1 MAGFDWAQFRAL
13 FGAIRKGE
21 ERADNGMGKSG
32 GTGGTSRIVSLVFSF
47 GMIAAMLLVGGLKLG
62 QMGASML
69 TAFELSVV
77 TLVAISLTMGFYTAV
92 SSLFFSG
99 DIAFYLALPVGGTTI
114 VWAKLANYMA
124 GMMAVDLAVLPFS
137 LGVLA
142 GRGEGPL
149 TWVVVVLAFLLCCVA
164 VNVALVLVA
173 LPIVRFSKLVA
184 DKDRFAR
191 VFGLVSTVFALA
203 IVLVTTMGAYD
214 GADGIDAATAASM
227 VGGIASAPVARVA
240 FCLLCPP
247 LALGGLTFGAGSASL
262 LGGVLGMAALTACY
276 VVLLSVLSG
285 RWYFDAVRGM
295 AGGPATSSRGRYEAA
310 ELAQAVGSRSQFK
323 AFFSV
328 GVAQLVRV
336 PAFFNQFV
344 LTMWLFPAIM
354 AFSGMTGA
362 VGSSEGASFDEICAL
377 AATMTL
383 DGTSGFV
390 LLFVTALLAFFCCL
404 LSFTFMR
411 SVSMDGRDF
420 FLFRTM
426 PCDFGSYLMAKF
438 AALTLVGRGPVMVLL
453 LVAFLVLGLPPV
465 TLLAMLAFFVLATAT
480 CDLLALIIGAHKPN
494 LGWASESELS
504 SSGEALV
511 LLLLSLVLSLLVMAL
526 PLACA
531 IVPLV
536 VGLDAGALPVLG
548 ALVLLVIEFLAI
560 RAYACGPAT
569 RWLAT
574 IEP

>member
-32 GTGGTSRIVSLVFSF
+32 GAGGTSRIVSLVFSF
-47 GMIAAMLLVGGLKLG
+47 GMIAAMLLAGGLKLG
-62 QMGASML
+62 QMGASVL

-124 GMMAVDLAVLPFS
+124 GMMAADLAVLPLS

-149 TWVVVVLAFLLCCVA
+149 SWVVVVLAFLLCCVA

-173 LPIVRFSKLVA
+173 LPIVRFSRLVA

-214 GADGIDAATAASM
+214 GADGIDAASAASM

-262 LGGVLGMAALTACY
+262 LGVLGMAALTACY
-276 VVLLSVLSG
+276 VALLSVLSG
-285 RWYFDAVRGM
+285 RWYFDSVRGM
-295 AGGPATSSRGRYEAA
+295 AGGSATSSHGRYEAA

-344 LTMWLFPAIM
+344 LTMWLLPAIM

-438 AALTLVGRGPVMVLL
+438 AALTLVGRGPVVVLL

-465 TLLAMLAFFVLATAT
+465 TILAMLAFFVLATAT
-480 CDLLALIIGAHKPN
+480 CDLLALIIGARRPN

-504 SSGEALV
+504 SSGEAFV

-536 VGLDAGALPVLG
+536 VGLDAGTLPILG

>member
-1 MAGFDWAQFRAL
+1 M
-13 FGAIRKGE
+13 
-21 ERADNGMGKSG
+21 
-32 GTGGTSRIVSLVFSF
+32 
-47 GMIAAMLLVGGLKLG
+47 
-62 QMGASML
+62 
-69 TAFELSVV
+69 
-77 TLVAISLTMGFYTAV
+77 
-92 SSLFFSG
+92 
-99 DIAFYLALPVGGTTI
+99 
-114 VWAKLANYMA
+114 
-124 GMMAVDLAVLPFS
+124 
-137 LGVLA
+137 
-142 GRGEGPL
+142 
-149 TWVVVVLAFLLCCVA
+149 VLAFLLCCVA

-203 IVLVTTMGAYD
+203 IVLAATLGAYD
-214 GADGIDAATAASM
+214 GADSVDAAAMASM
-227 VGGIASAPVARVA
+227 VGGIASAPVARAA

-262 LGGVLGMAALTACY
+262 LGVLGMAALTACY

-295 AGGPATSSRGRYEAA
+295 AGGVASSSHGRYEAA

-328 GVAQLVRV
+328 SVAQLVRV

-344 LTMWLFPAIM
+344 LTMWVLPAIM
-354 AFSGMTGA
+354 AFSGMAGA
-362 VGSSEGASFDEICAL
+362 VGSSEDASFDEIRAV
-377 AATMTL
+377 AVTMPL
-383 DGTSGFV
+383 DGASGFV
-390 LLFVTALLAFFCCL
+390 PLFATALLAFFCCL
-404 LSFTFMR
+404 LSYTFMR

-438 AALTLVGRGPVMVLL
+438 AALTLVGRGPVVVLL

-465 TLLAMLAFFVLATAT
+465 MLLAMLAFFVLATAT
-480 CDLLALIIGAHKPN
+480 CDLLALIIGARKPN

-536 VGLDAGALPVLG
+536 LGLDAGALPILG

>member
-1 MAGFDWAQFRAL
+1 MVGFDWAQFCAL

-21 ERADNGMGKSG
+21 ERADDGMGKSG
-32 GTGGTSRIVSLVFSF
+32 GTSGTSRIVSLVFSF
-47 GMIAAMLLVGGLKLG
+47 GMIAAMLLAGGLKLG
-62 QMGASML
+62 QMGASVL

-77 TLVAISLTMGFYTAV
+77 TLVAISLTKGFYTAV

-124 GMMAVDLAVLPFS
+124 GMMAVDLAVLPLS

-149 TWVVVVLAFLLCCVA
+149 TWVIVVLAFLLCCVA
-164 VNVALVLVA
+164 VNVALVLVT

-191 VFGLVSTVFALA
+191 VFGLVSTVFALP
-203 IVLVTTMGAYD
+203 IVLAATLGAYD
-214 GADGIDAATAASM
+214 GADSVDAAAMASM
-227 VGGIASAPVARVA
+227 VGGIASAPVARAA

-247 LALGGLTFGAGSASL
+247 LALGGLTFGACSVSL
-262 LGGVLGMAALTACY
+262 LGVLGMAALTACY

-295 AGGPATSSRGRYEAA
+295 AGGSATSSHGRYEAA
-310 ELAQAVGSRSQFK
+310 ELAQVVGSRSQFK

-328 GVAQLVRV
+328 SVAQLVRV

-344 LTMWLFPAIM
+344 LTMWVLPAIM
-354 AFSGMTGA
+354 AFSGTAGA
-362 VGSSEGASFDEICAL
+362 VGSSEDASFDEIRAI
-377 AATMTL
+377 AVTMPL
-383 DGTSGFV
+383 DGASGFV
-390 LLFVTALLAFFCCL
+390 LLFATALLAFFCCL
-404 LSFTFMR
+404 LSYTFMR

-438 AALTLVGRGPVMVLL
+438 VALTLVGRGPVVVLL

-480 CDLLALIIGAHKPN
+480 CDLLALIIGARKPN

-504 SSGEALV
+504 SSGEALA

-536 VGLDAGALPVLG
+536 LGLDAGALPILG

>member
-21 ERADNGMGKSG
+21 ERADDGMGKSG
-32 GTGGTSRIVSLVFSF
+32 GTGGASRIVSLVFSF
-47 GMIAAMLLVGGLKLG
+47 GMIAAMLLAGGLKLG
-62 QMGASML
+62 QMGASVL

-124 GMMAVDLAVLPFS
+124 GMMAADLAVLPLS

-142 GRGEGPL
+142 GRGEGPVA
-149 TWVVVVLAFLLCCVA
+149 WVLMVLAFLLCCVA

-173 LPIVRFSKLVA
+173 LPIVRFSKLVS

-191 VFGLVSTVFALA
+191 FFGVVNVVFAVA
-203 IVLVTTMGAYD
+203 IVVVATMGA
-214 GADGIDAATAASM
+214 GNSSGEVDAAAAASM
-227 VGGIASAPVARVA
+227 VEGITSVPVARVA

-247 LALGGLTFGAGSASL
+247 LALGGVAFGTGTALASAL
-262 LGGVLGMAALTACY
+262 GVLGMAALTACY
-276 VVLLSVLSG
+276 VALLSALSG
-285 RWYFDAVRGM
+285 RWYFDAARGM
-295 AGGPATSSRGRYEAA
+295 AGGSGSSSHGRYETA
-310 ELAQAVGSRSQFK
+310 ELAQAVDSRSQFK
-323 AFFSV
+323 AFFSIS
-328 GVAQLVRV
+328 VAQLVRV

-344 LTMWLFPAIM
+344 LSMWLVPAVM
-354 AFSGMTGA
+354 TFSA
-362 VGSSEGASFDEICAL
+362 VAGGVSEGGGSFEEIRAACAMLTLGGVGGLVALCL
-377 AATMTL
+377 AA
-383 DGTSGFV
+383 F
-390 LLFVTALLAFFCCL
+390 LAFFCCM
-404 LSFTFMR
+404 LSYVFMR
-411 SVSMDGRDF
+411 SVSMDGQDF

-426 PCDFGSYLMAKF
+426 PCDFGSYLMARF
-438 AALTLVGRGPVMVLL
+438 VALTLVGRAPVMVLL
-453 LVAFLVLGLPPV
+453 LVAVLVMGLPV
-465 TLLAMLAFFVLATAT
+465 TTALSMVAFFALAVGA
-480 CDLLALIIGAHKPN
+480 CDLVALVIGARRPN

-536 VGLDAGALPVLG
+536 LGLDAGALPILG

>member
-21 ERADNGMGKSG
+21 ERADIGMGKSG
-32 GTGGTSRIVSLVFSF
+32 GTSGASRIVSLVFSF
-47 GMIAAMLLVGGLKLG
+47 GMIAAMLLAGGLKLG
-62 QMGASML
+62 QMGASVL

-124 GMMAVDLAVLPFS
+124 GMMAVDLAVLPLS

-149 TWVVVVLAFLLCCVA
+149 TWVIVVLAFLLCCVA

-203 IVLVTTMGAYD
+203 IVLAATLGAYD
-214 GADGIDAATAASM
+214 GADGIDAAAASM

-262 LGGVLGMAALTACY
+262 LGVLGMAALTACY
-276 VVLLSVLSG
+276 VALLSVLSG

-295 AGGPATSSRGRYEAA
+295 AGGSATSSHGRYEAA

-328 GVAQLVRV
+328 SVAQLVRV

-344 LTMWLFPAIM
+344 LTMWVLPAIM
-354 AFSGMTGA
+354 AFSGMAGA
-362 VGSSEGASFDEICAL
+362 VGSSEDASFDEICAL
-377 AATMTL
+377 AATMTH

-390 LLFVTALLAFFCCL
+390 LLFATALLAFFCCL

-438 AALTLVGRGPVMVLL
+438 AALTLVGRGPVVVLL

-465 TLLAMLAFFVLATAT
+465 MLLAMLAFFALATMT
-480 CDLLALIIGAHKPN
+480 CDLLALVIGARKPN

-536 VGLDAGALPVLG
+536 VGLDAGALPILG

>member
-1 MAGFDWAQFRAL
+1 MVGFDWAQFCAL

-21 ERADNGMGKSG
+21 ERADDGMGKSG
-32 GTGGTSRIVSLVFSF
+32 GTSGTSRIVSLVFSF
-47 GMIAAMLLVGGLKLG
+47 GMIAAMLLAGGLKLG
-62 QMGASML
+62 QMGASVL

-124 GMMAVDLAVLPFS
+124 GMMAVDLAVLPLS

-164 VNVALVLVA
+164 VNVALVLVT
-173 LPIVRFSKLVA
+173 LLIVRFSKLVA

-203 IVLVTTMGAYD
+203 IVLAATLGAYD
-214 GADGIDAATAASM
+214 GADSVDAAAMASM
-227 VGGIASAPVARVA
+227 VGGIASAPVARAA

-262 LGGVLGMAALTACY
+262 LGVLGMAALTACY

-295 AGGPATSSRGRYEAA
+295 AGGSATSSHGRYEAA

-328 GVAQLVRV
+328 SVAQLVRV

-344 LTMWLFPAIM
+344 LTMWVLPAIM
-354 AFSGMTGA
+354 AFSGMAGA
-362 VGSSEGASFDEICAL
+362 
-377 AATMTL
+377 
-383 DGTSGFV
+383 SGFV
-390 LLFVTALLAFFCCL
+390 PLFATALLAFFCCL
-404 LSFTFMR
+404 LSYTFMR

-438 AALTLVGRGPVMVLL
+438 VALTLVGRGPVVVLL

-480 CDLLALIIGAHKPN
+480 CDLLALVIGARKPN

-504 SSGEALV
+504 SSGEAFV

-536 VGLDAGALPVLG
+536 VGLDAGALPILG

>member
-21 ERADNGMGKSG
+21 ERADIGMGKSG
-32 GTGGTSRIVSLVFSF
+32 GTSGASRIVSLVFSF

-62 QMGASML
+62 QMGASVL

-124 GMMAVDLAVLPFS
+124 GMMVVDLAMLPLS

-149 TWVVVVLAFLLCCVA
+149 TWVIVVLAFLLCCVA

-191 VFGLVSTVFALA
+191 VFGLVSTVFALV
-203 IVLVTTMGAYD
+203 IVVVATMGAYD
-214 GADGIDAATAASM
+214 GADGIDAAAASM

-262 LGGVLGMAALTACY
+262 LGVLGMAALAACY
-276 VVLLSVLSG
+276 VALLSVLSG

-295 AGGPATSSRGRYEAA
+295 AGGSATSSHGRYEAA

-328 GVAQLVRV
+328 SVARLVRV

-344 LTMWLFPAIM
+344 LTMWVLPAIM
-354 AFSGMTGA
+354 AFSGMAGA
-362 VGSSEGASFDEICAL
+362 VGSSEDASFDEIRAV
-377 AATMTL
+377 AVTMPL
-383 DGTSGFV
+383 DGASGFV
-390 LLFVTALLAFFCCL
+390 LLFATALLAFFCCL

-438 AALTLVGRGPVMVLL
+438 AALTLVGRGPVVVLL
-453 LVAFLVLGLPPV
+453 LVAFLVLDLPPV
-465 TLLAMLAFFVLATAT
+465 TLLAMLAFFVLTTAT
-480 CDLLALIIGAHKPN
+480 CDLLALVIGARKPN

-504 SSGEALV
+504 SSGEALA

-536 VGLDAGALPVLG
+536 LGLDAGVLPILG

-560 RAYACGPAT
+560 RAYTCGPAT

>member
-1 MAGFDWAQFRAL
+1 
-13 FGAIRKGE
+13 
-21 ERADNGMGKSG
+21 
-32 GTGGTSRIVSLVFSF
+32 
-47 GMIAAMLLVGGLKLG
+47 MLPL
-62 QMGASML
+62 
-69 TAFELSVV
+69 
-77 TLVAISLTMGFYTAV
+77 
-92 SSLFFSG
+92 
-99 DIAFYLALPVGGTTI
+99 
-114 VWAKLANYMA
+114 
-124 GMMAVDLAVLPFS
+124 S

-203 IVLVTTMGAYD
+203 IVLATTLGAYD
-214 GADGIDAATAASM
+214 GADSVDAAAAASM
-227 VGGIASAPVARVA
+227 VGGIASAPVARAA

-262 LGGVLGMAALTACY
+262 LGVLGMAALTACY

-295 AGGPATSSRGRYEAA
+295 AGGSATSSHGRYEAA

-328 GVAQLVRV
+328 SVAQLVRV

-344 LTMWLFPAIM
+344 LTMWVLPAIM
-354 AFSGMTGA
+354 AFAGMAA
-362 VGSSEGASFDEICAL
+362 VGSSEDASFDEIRAV
-377 AATMTL
+377 AVTMPL
-383 DGTSGFV
+383 DGASGFV
-390 LLFVTALLAFFCCL
+390 LLFATALLAFFCCL
-404 LSFTFMR
+404 LSYTFMR

-438 AALTLVGRGPVMVLL
+438 AALTLVGRGPVVVLL

-465 TLLAMLAFFVLATAT
+465 TLLAMLAFFVLTTAT
-480 CDLLALIIGAHKPN
+480 CDLLALIIGASKPN

-536 VGLDAGALPVLG
+536 LGLDAGALPILG
-548 ALVLLVIEFLAI
+548 ALALLAAEFLAI

-569 RWLAT
+569 RWLAA

>member
-1 MAGFDWAQFRAL
+1 MAGFDWVQFRAL

-21 ERADNGMGKSG
+21 ERSDNGMGKSG
-32 GTGGTSRIVSLVFSF
+32 GTSGTSRIVSLVFSF
-47 GMIAAMLLVGGLKLG
+47 GMIAAMLLAGGLKLG
-62 QMGASML
+62 QMGASVL

-114 VWAKLANYMA
+114 VWATLANYMA
-124 GMMAVDLAVLPFS
+124 GMMAVDLAVLPLS

-149 TWVVVVLAFLLCCVA
+149 TWVIVVLAFLLCCVA

-203 IVLVTTMGAYD
+203 IVLAATLGAYD
-214 GADGIDAATAASM
+214 GADSVDAAAASM

-262 LGGVLGMAALTACY
+262 LGVLGMAALTACY

-295 AGGPATSSRGRYEAA
+295 AGGSGASGHGGYKTD
-310 ELAQAVGSRSQFK
+310 ELARAVGSRSQFK

-328 GVAQLVRV
+328 SVAQLMRV

-344 LTMWLFPAIM
+344 LSLWVGPAIM
-354 AFSGMTGA
+354 AVSGVAGA
-362 VGSSEGASFDEICAL
+362 IGTSEGVSLEDVRAAAAMMALGGEAAL
-377 AATMTL
+377 AP
-383 DGTSGFV
+383 
-390 LLFVTALLAFFCCL
+390 LLVMALLAFFCGM
-404 LSFTFMR
+404 LSYAFMR
-411 SVSMDGRDF
+411 CVSMDGRDF
-420 FLFRTM
+420 FLFKTM
-426 PCDFGSYLMAKF
+426 PCDLGSYLMAKF
-438 AALTLVGRGPVMVLL
+438 CAMALVGRVPVAVLV
-453 LVAFLVLGLPPV
+453 LVAMLVLGLPV
-465 TLLAMLAFFVLATAT
+465 TTALAMIAFFALAVGT
-480 CDLLALIIGAHKPN
+480 CDLLALALGARKPN

-504 SSGEALV
+504 NSGEAL
-511 LLLLSLVLSLLVMAL
+511 LLVLASLALALGVMAL

-531 IVPLV
+531 IVPMVL
-536 VGLDAGALPVLG
+536 GLEAGALPVLG
-548 ALVLLVIEFLAI
+548 TLALLVVELLAARALV
-560 RAYACGPAT
+560 CGPVA
-569 RWLAT
+569 RRLAT
-574 IEP
+574 VEA

>member
-1 MAGFDWAQFRAL
+1 
-13 FGAIRKGE
+13 
-21 ERADNGMGKSG
+21 MGKSG

-99 DIAFYLALPVGGTTI
+99 DIAFYLALPVGGTAI

-124 GMMAVDLAVLPFS
+124 GMMAVDLAVLPLS

-262 LGGVLGMAALTACY
+262 LGVLGMAALT

-295 AGGPATSSRGRYEAA
+295 AGGPATSSHGRYEAA

>member
-1 MAGFDWAQFRAL
+1 MAGFDWVQFRAL

-21 ERADNGMGKSG
+21 ERSDNGMGKSG
-32 GTGGTSRIVSLVFSF
+32 GTSGTSRIVSLVFSF
-47 GMIAAMLLVGGLKLG
+47 GMIAAMLLAGGLKLG
-62 QMGASML
+62 QMGASVL

-124 GMMAVDLAVLPFS
+124 GMMAVDLAVLPLS

-149 TWVVVVLAFLLCCVA
+149 TWVIVVLAFLLCCVA

-203 IVLVTTMGAYD
+203 IVLAATLGAYD
-214 GADGIDAATAASM
+214 GADSVDAAAASM

-262 LGGVLGMAALTACY
+262 LGVLGMAALTACY

-295 AGGPATSSRGRYEAA
+295 AGGSGASGHGGYKTD
-310 ELAQAVGSRSQFK
+310 ELARAVGSRSQFK

-328 GVAQLVRV
+328 SVAQLMRV

-344 LTMWLFPAIM
+344 LSLWVGPAIM
-354 AFSGMTGA
+354 AVSGVAGA
-362 VGSSEGASFDEICAL
+362 IGTSEGVSLEDVRAAAAMMALGGEAAL
-377 AATMTL
+377 AP
-383 DGTSGFV
+383 
-390 LLFVTALLAFFCCL
+390 LLVMALLAFFCGM
-404 LSFTFMR
+404 LSYAFMR
-411 SVSMDGRDF
+411 CVSMDGRDF
-420 FLFRTM
+420 FLFKTM
-426 PCDFGSYLMAKF
+426 PCDLGSYLMAKF
-438 AALTLVGRGPVMVLL
+438 CAMALVGRVPVAVLV
-453 LVAFLVLGLPPV
+453 LVAMLVLGLPV
-465 TLLAMLAFFVLATAT
+465 TTALAMIAFFALAVGT
-480 CDLLALIIGAHKPN
+480 CDLLALALGARKPN

-504 SSGEALV
+504 NSGEAL
-511 LLLLSLVLSLLVMAL
+511 LLVLASLALALGVMAL

-531 IVPLV
+531 IVPMVL
-536 VGLDAGALPVLG
+536 GLEAGALPVLG
-548 ALVLLVIEFLAI
+548 TLALLVVELLAARALV
-560 RAYACGPAT
+560 CGPVA
-569 RWLAT
+569 RRLAT
-574 IEP
+574 VEA

>member
-47 GMIAAMLLVGGLKLG
+47 GMIAAMLLAGGLKLG
-62 QMGASML
+62 QMGASVL

-124 GMMAVDLAVLPFS
+124 GMMAADLAVLPLS
-137 LGVLA
+137 LGALA

-173 LPIVRFSKLVA
+173 LPIVRFSRLVA

-214 GADGIDAATAASM
+214 GVDGIDAAAAASM

-247 LALGGLTFGAGSASL
+247 LALGGLTFGVGSASL
-262 LGGVLGMAALTACY
+262 LGVLGMAALTACY
-276 VVLLSVLSG
+276 VALLSVLSG

-295 AGGPATSSRGRYEAA
+295 AGGSATSSHGRYEAA

-344 LTMWLFPAIM
+344 LTMWLLPAIM

-362 VGSSEGASFDEICAL
+362 VGSSEGASFDEIRAL

-390 LLFVTALLAFFCCL
+390 PLFATALLAFFCCL

-438 AALTLVGRGPVMVLL
+438 AALTLVGRGPVVLLL

-480 CDLLALIIGAHKPN
+480 CDLLALIIGARRPN

-504 SSGEALV
+504 SSGEAFV

-536 VGLDAGALPVLG
+536 VGLDAGALPILG
-548 ALVLLVIEFLAI
+548 ALVLLVVEFLAT

>member
-1 MAGFDWAQFRAL
+1 MAGFDWVQFRAL

-21 ERADNGMGKSG
+21 ERSDNGMGKSG
-32 GTGGTSRIVSLVFSF
+32 GTSGTSRIVSLVFSF
-47 GMIAAMLLVGGLKLG
+47 GMIAAMLLAGGLKLG
-62 QMGASML
+62 QMGASVL

-124 GMMAVDLAVLPFS
+124 GMMAVDLAVLPLS

-149 TWVVVVLAFLLCCVA
+149 TWVIVVLAFLLCCVA

-203 IVLVTTMGAYD
+203 IVLAATLGAYD
-214 GADGIDAATAASM
+214 GADGIDAAAASM

-262 LGGVLGMAALTACY
+262 LGVLGMAALTACY

-295 AGGPATSSRGRYEAA
+295 AGGSGASGHGGYKTD
-310 ELAQAVGSRSQFK
+310 ELARAVGSRSQFK

-328 GVAQLVRV
+328 SVAQLMRV

-344 LTMWLFPAIM
+344 LSLWVGPAIM
-354 AFSGMTGA
+354 AVSGVAGA
-362 VGSSEGASFDEICAL
+362 IGTSEGVSLEDVRAAAAMMALGGEAAL
-377 AATMTL
+377 AP
-383 DGTSGFV
+383 
-390 LLFVTALLAFFCCL
+390 LLVMALLAFFCGM
-404 LSFTFMR
+404 LSYAFMR
-411 SVSMDGRDF
+411 CVSMDGRDF
-420 FLFRTM
+420 FLFKTM
-426 PCDFGSYLMAKF
+426 PCDLGSYLMAKF
-438 AALTLVGRGPVMVLL
+438 CAMALVGRVPVAVLV
-453 LVAFLVLGLPPV
+453 LVAMLVLGLPV
-465 TLLAMLAFFVLATAT
+465 TTALAMIAFFALAVGT
-480 CDLLALIIGAHKPN
+480 CDLLALALGARKPN

-504 SSGEALV
+504 NSGEAL
-511 LLLLSLVLSLLVMAL
+511 LLVLASLALALGVMAL

-531 IVPLV
+531 IVPMVL
-536 VGLDAGALPVLG
+536 GLEAGALPVLG
-548 ALVLLVIEFLAI
+548 TLALLVVELLAARALV
-560 RAYACGPAT
+560 CGPVA
-569 RWLAT
+569 RRLAT
-574 IEP
+574 VEA

>member
-1 MAGFDWAQFRAL
+1 
-13 FGAIRKGE
+13 
-21 ERADNGMGKSG
+21 
-32 GTGGTSRIVSLVFSF
+32 
-47 GMIAAMLLVGGLKLG
+47 
-62 QMGASML
+62 ML

-124 GMMAVDLAVLPFS
+124 GMMAVDLAVLPLS

-262 LGGVLGMAALTACY
+262 LGVLGMAALTACY

-295 AGGPATSSRGRYEAA
+295 AGGPATSSHGRYEAA

-465 TLLAMLAFFVLATAT
+465 TLLAMLAFFALATAT

>member
-1 MAGFDWAQFRAL
+1 MAGFDWVQFRAL

-21 ERADNGMGKSG
+21 ERSDNGMGKSG
-32 GTGGTSRIVSLVFSF
+32 GTSGTSRIVSLVFSF

-62 QMGASML
+62 QMGASVL
-69 TAFELSVV
+69 TAFELSAV

-124 GMMAVDLAVLPFS
+124 GMMAVDLAVLPLS

-164 VNVALVLVA
+164 ANVALVLVA

-203 IVLVTTMGAYD
+203 IVFVATLGAHD
-214 GADGIDAATAASM
+214 GADGIDAAAAVSM

-262 LGGVLGMAALTACY
+262 LGVLGMAALTACY
-276 VVLLSVLSG
+276 VALLSVLSG

-295 AGGPATSSRGRYEAA
+295 AGGSGASGHGRYKTD
-310 ELAQAVGSRSQFK
+310 ELARAVGSRSQFK

-344 LTMWLFPAIM
+344 LTMWLLPAIM

-383 DGTSGFV
+383 DGTSGFA

-438 AALTLVGRGPVMVLL
+438 AALTLVGRGPVVVLL

-465 TLLAMLAFFVLATAT
+465 TILAMLAFFVLATAT
-480 CDLLALIIGAHKPN
+480 CDLLALIIGARRPN

-536 VGLDAGALPVLG
+536 VGLDAGALPILG

>member
-32 GTGGTSRIVSLVFSF
+32 GAGGASRTVSLVFSF
-47 GMIAAMLLVGGLKLG
+47 GMIAAMLLAGGLKLG
-62 QMGASML
+62 QMGASVL

-124 GMMAVDLAVLPFS
+124 GMMAVDLAVLPLS

-149 TWVVVVLAFLLCCVA
+149 TWVIVVLAFLLCCVA
-164 VNVALVLVA
+164 VNVALVLVT

-203 IVLVTTMGAYD
+203 IVLAATLGAYD
-214 GADGIDAATAASM
+214 GADSVDAAAMASM

-262 LGGVLGMAALTACY
+262 LGVLGMAALTACY

-295 AGGPATSSRGRYEAA
+295 AGGSATSSHGRYEAA

-328 GVAQLVRV
+328 SVAQLVRV

-344 LTMWLFPAIM
+344 LTMWVLPAIM
-354 AFSGMTGA
+354 AFSGMAGA
-362 VGSSEGASFDEICAL
+362 VGSSEDASFDEICAL

-390 LLFVTALLAFFCCL
+390 LLFVTALLAFFCYL
-404 LSFTFMR
+404 LSYTFMR

-438 AALTLVGRGPVMVLL
+438 VALTLVGRGPVVLL

-480 CDLLALIIGAHKPN
+480 CDLLALVIGARKPN

-536 VGLDAGALPVLG
+536 VGLDAGALPILG

>member
-1 MAGFDWAQFRAL
+1 MAGFDWVQFRAL
-13 FGAIRKGE
+13 FGTIRKGE

-32 GTGGTSRIVSLVFSF
+32 GPRGASRIVSLVFSF

-62 QMGASML
+62 QMGASVL

-99 DIAFYLALPVGGTTI
+99 DIVFYLALPVGGTTI

-124 GMMAVDLAVLPFS
+124 GMMAVDLAVLPLS

-191 VFGLVSTVFALA
+191 VFGLLSTVFALA
-203 IVLVTTMGAYD
+203 IVLVATLGAHD
-214 GADGIDAATAASM
+214 GADGIDAAAAVSM

-262 LGGVLGMAALTACY
+262 PGVLGMAALTACY
-276 VVLLSVLSG
+276 VALLSVLSG

-295 AGGPATSSRGRYEAA
+295 AGGAASSSHGRYEAA
-310 ELAQAVGSRSQFK
+310 ELARAVGSRSQFK

-328 GVAQLVRV
+328 SVAQLMRV
-336 PAFFNQFV
+336 PAFFSQFV
-344 LTMWLFPAIM
+344 LSLWVGPAIM
-354 AFSGMTGA
+354 AVSGVAGA
-362 VGSSEGASFDEICAL
+362 IGTSEGVSLEDVRAAAAMMALGGEAAL
-377 AATMTL
+377 AP
-383 DGTSGFV
+383 
-390 LLFVTALLAFFCCL
+390 LLVMALLAFFCGM
-404 LSFTFMR
+404 LSYAFMR
-411 SVSMDGRDF
+411 CVSMDGRDF
-420 FLFRTM
+420 FLFKTM
-426 PCDFGSYLMAKF
+426 PCNLGSYLMAKF
-438 AALTLVGRGPVMVLL
+438 CAMALVGRVPVAVLV
-453 LVAFLVLGLPPV
+453 LVAMLVLGLPV
-465 TLLAMLAFFVLATAT
+465 TTALAMIAFFALAVGTG
-480 CDLLALIIGAHKPN
+480 DLLALALGARKPN
-494 LGWASESELS
+494 LAWASESELS
-504 SSGEALV
+504 NSGEAL
-511 LLLLSLVLSLLVMAL
+511 LLVLASLALALGVMAL

-531 IVPLV
+531 IVPMVL
-536 VGLDAGALPVLG
+536 GLEAGALPVLG
-548 ALVLLVIEFLAI
+548 TLALLVVELLVARALV
-560 RAYACGPAT
+560 CGPVA
-569 RWLAT
+569 RRLAT
-574 IEP
+574 VEA

>member
-1 MAGFDWAQFRAL
+1 MAGFDWVQFRAL

-32 GTGGTSRIVSLVFSF
+32 GTGGASRIVSLVFSF

-62 QMGASML
+62 QMGASVL

-124 GMMAVDLAVLPFS
+124 GMMAVDLAVLPLS

-173 LPIVRFSKLVA
+173 LPIVRFSRLVA

-191 VFGLVSTVFALA
+191 VFGLLSTVFALA
-203 IVLVTTMGAYD
+203 SVLVATLGAHD
-214 GADGIDAATAASM
+214 GADGIDAAAAASM
-227 VGGIASAPVARVA
+227 VGGVASAPVARVA

-262 LGGVLGMAALTACY
+262 LGVLGMAALTACY
-276 VVLLSVLSG
+276 VALLSVLSG

-295 AGGPATSSRGRYEAA
+295 AGGATSSSHGRYEAA

-328 GVAQLVRV
+328 SVAQLVRV

-344 LTMWLFPAIM
+344 LTMWVLPAIM
-354 AFSGMTGA
+354 AVSGVAGA
-362 VGSSEGASFDEICAL
+362 IGTSEGVSLEDVRAAAAMMALGGEAAL
-377 AATMTL
+377 AP
-383 DGTSGFV
+383 
-390 LLFVTALLAFFCCL
+390 LLVMALLAFFCGM
-404 LSFTFMR
+404 LSYAFMR
-411 SVSMDGRDF
+411 CVSMDGRDF

-438 AALTLVGRGPVMVLL
+438 AALTLVGRGPVVVLL
-453 LVAFLVLGLPPV
+453 LVALPVLGLPPAA
-465 TLLAMLAFFVLATAT
+465 LLAMLAFFVLVTMT
-480 CDLLALIIGAHKPN
+480 CDLLALVIGARKPN

-536 VGLDAGALPVLG
+536 LGLGAGALPILG
-548 ALVLLVIEFLAI
+548 ALALLAAEFLAI

>member
-1 MAGFDWAQFRAL
+1 M
-13 FGAIRKGE
+13 
-21 ERADNGMGKSG
+21 
-32 GTGGTSRIVSLVFSF
+32 
-47 GMIAAMLLVGGLKLG
+47 
-62 QMGASML
+62 
-69 TAFELSVV
+69 
-77 TLVAISLTMGFYTAV
+77 
-92 SSLFFSG
+92 
-99 DIAFYLALPVGGTTI
+99 
-114 VWAKLANYMA
+114 
-124 GMMAVDLAVLPFS
+124 
-137 LGVLA
+137 
-142 GRGEGPL
+142 
-149 TWVVVVLAFLLCCVA
+149 
-164 VNVALVLVA
+164 
-173 LPIVRFSKLVA
+173 
-184 DKDRFAR
+184 
-191 VFGLVSTVFALA
+191 
-203 IVLVTTMGAYD
+203 
-214 GADGIDAATAASM
+214 
-227 VGGIASAPVARVA
+227 
-240 FCLLCPP
+240 
-247 LALGGLTFGAGSASL
+247 
-262 LGGVLGMAALTACY
+262 
-276 VVLLSVLSG
+276 VLLSVLSG

-295 AGGPATSSRGRYEAA
+295 AGGSATSSHGRYEAA

-328 GVAQLVRV
+328 SVAQLVRV

-344 LTMWLFPAIM
+344 LTMWVLPAIM
-354 AFSGMTGA
+354 AFTGMAGA
-362 VGSSEGASFDEICAL
+362 VGSSEDASFDEIRAV
-377 AATMTL
+377 AVTMPL
-383 DGTSGFV
+383 DGASGFV
-390 LLFVTALLAFFCCL
+390 LLFATALLAFFCCL
-404 LSFTFMR
+404 LSYTFMR

-438 AALTLVGRGPVMVLL
+438 AALTLVGRGPVVVLL

-480 CDLLALIIGAHKPN
+480 CDLLALIIGARKPN

-536 VGLDAGALPVLG
+536 LGLDAGALPILG
-548 ALVLLVIEFLAI
+548 ALALLAAEFLAI

>member
-13 FGAIRKGE
+13 FGAIRQGE

-62 QMGASML
+62 QMGASVL

-124 GMMAVDLAVLPFS
+124 GMMAVDLAVLPLS

-164 VNVALVLVA
+164 VNVVLVLVA

-214 GADGIDAATAASM
+214 GADGIDAAAAASM

-262 LGGVLGMAALTACY
+262 LGVLGMAALTACY
-276 VVLLSVLSG
+276 VALLSVLSG

-295 AGGPATSSRGRYEAA
+295 AGGSVTSSHGRYEAA

-344 LTMWLFPAIM
+344 LTMWLLPAIM

-362 VGSSEGASFDEICAL
+362 VGSSEGASFDEIRSL

-438 AALTLVGRGPVMVLL
+438 AALTLVGRGPVVVLL

-465 TLLAMLAFFVLATAT
+465 TILAMLAFFVLATAT
-480 CDLLALIIGAHKPN
+480 CDLLALIIGARRPN

-504 SSGEALV
+504 SSGEAFV

-536 VGLDAGALPVLG
+536 LGLDAGALPILG
-548 ALVLLVIEFLAI
+548 ALVLLAAEFLAI

>member
-1 MAGFDWAQFRAL
+1 MAGFDWAQFCAL

-21 ERADNGMGKSG
+21 ERADDGMGKSG
-32 GTGGTSRIVSLVFSF
+32 GTSGTSRIVSLVFSF
-47 GMIAAMLLVGGLKLG
+47 GMIAAMLLAGGLKLG
-62 QMGASML
+62 QMGASVL

-77 TLVAISLTMGFYTAV
+77 TLVAISLTKGFYTAV

-124 GMMAVDLAVLPFS
+124 GMMAVDLAVLPLS

-164 VNVALVLVA
+164 VNVALVLVT

-203 IVLVTTMGAYD
+203 IVLAATLGAYD
-214 GADGIDAATAASM
+214 GADGIDAAAAASM

-240 FCLLCPP
+240 FCLLCPS

-262 LGGVLGMAALTACY
+262 LGVLGMAALTACY

-295 AGGPATSSRGRYEAA
+295 AGGSATSSHGRYEAA

-328 GVAQLVRV
+328 SVAQLVRV

-344 LTMWLFPAIM
+344 LTMWALPAIM
-354 AFSGMTGA
+354 AFSGMAGA
-362 VGSSEGASFDEICAL
+362 VGSSEDASFDEISAVV
-377 AATMTL
+377 ATMPL
-383 DGTSGFV
+383 DGTSGF
-390 LLFVTALLAFFCCL
+390 
-404 LSFTFMR
+404 
-411 SVSMDGRDF
+411 
-420 FLFRTM
+420 
-426 PCDFGSYLMAKF
+426 
-438 AALTLVGRGPVMVLL
+438 VLL

-480 CDLLALIIGAHKPN
+480 CDLLALIIGARKPN

-536 VGLDAGALPVLG
+536 LGLDAGTLPILG

-560 RAYACGPAT
+560 RACACGPAT